1 MLKTIYF
8 EEAQKKVTK
17 NIIYFYIRPHKV
29 SCVFLVSKVQ
39 IIARLVTKIKPY
51 TFYRAFIIQILSH
64 LLLYAIL
71 LK

>member
-8 EEAQKKVTK
+8 EEAKKKVTK
-17 NIIYFYIRPHKV
+17 NIYFYIRPHKV
-29 SCVFLVSKVQ
+29 SCVFLVSKIQ